1 MGAES
6 EVQDM
11 AATAKDSSVGSLRG
25 NVERTRGAHPLA
37 KGYFSPRVNDDYAH
51 NPTCVYGLSTA
62 AARAK
67 QAARTAAWM

>member
-11 AATAKDSSVGSLRG
+11 AATATISVGSLRG
-25 NVERTRGAHPLA
+25 NVERTRGVHPLA
-37 KGYFSPRVNDDYAH
+37 KGCFSPRVNDDYAH
-51 NPTCVYGLSTA
+51 ISTCVYGLSTA